1 MSAIANTT
9 ISPNIQN
16 TIGLQSRKRSR
27 KVRQDARPANDVT
40 YEVNCPAAALTF
52 YKFKPQSFLLSEQV
66 LADVEAKAQYL
77 FDKAVLENVA
87 SKLQMVRDLYR
98 SGLISNDCMTIG
110 MSHLDSGNSASL
122 QEWIES
128 NLGQVKQVLVEKAM
142 SEAKVLVD
150 SIPFGDGIWEQLA
163 ESKLYGFHYYS
174 DKSTPLQLR
183 YCALDFFAHYHVD
196 AEKIANESVRKLYY
210 AVLSKLM
217 AFGDGAWQQDI
228 NCYGLWDFAIPTTQ
242 TDFDLLKVFVDEI
255 SDMDVFNA
263 AIHFKEHGQVAAI
276 KSFLESIDESRFL
289 DINEILDSEDD
300 GEFECYKE
308 SLAECFDFV
317 RAEYLCNHLGLS
329 GERLSW
335 ETLHAKQAE
344 IVDDNCKT
352 LQILRAVLNHSALF
366 DEAESAQ
373 LTRNDVLSFVEETHP
388 SFGVVLCPFADG
400 SSENDALHTV
410 SENMYQQFME
420 AGEAEDWWI
429 VNTGHSSWLDVVLNR
444 VKATT
449 LLMSLVIG
457 QTVVLPE
464 QAAL

>member
-9 ISPNIQN
+9 SSSNIQN
-16 TIGLQSRKRSR
+16 IVGLQSRQRSR

-66 LADVEAKAQYL
+66 LADVEAQAQYL

-87 SKLQMVRDLYR
+87 SKLQIVRDLYR
-98 SGLISNDCMTIG
+98 SGLISNDLIAIG
-110 MSHLDSGNSASL
+110 TSHLDSGNSASL
-122 QEWIES
+122 QDWVES
-128 NLGQVKQVLVEKAM
+128 TLGQVKEILVEKVM
-142 SEAKVLVD
+142 SEAKALVD
-150 SIPFGDGIWEQLA
+150 SLPFGDGIWQQLA

-174 DKSTPLQLR
+174 DKKTPLQLR
-183 YCALDFFAHYHVD
+183 YCALDFFVHYHVD
-196 AEKIANESVRKLYY
+196 AEQIANESVRKLYY

-228 NCYGLWDFAIPTTQ
+228 NCYGLWDFAIPKTQ
-242 TDFDLLKVFVDEI
+242 TDFDLIKAFVDEI

-276 KSFLESIDESRFL
+276 KSFLDSIDESRFL
-289 DINEILDSEDD
+289 DVNEILDSEDD
-300 GEFECYKE
+300 GEFESYKE
-308 SLAECFDFV
+308 SLAESFDFV
-317 RAEYLCNHLGLS
+317 QAEYLCNHLGLS
-329 GERLSW
+329 GQRLSW
-335 ETLHAKQAE
+335 ETLNAMQAE

-352 LQILRAVLNHSALF
+352 LKLLRTVLNHSALF
-366 DEAESAQ
+366 DETEPAQ
-373 LTRNDVLSFVEETHP
+373 LTRNDVLSYVDETHP
-388 SFGVVLCPFADG
+388 SFGVVLCPFAEG
-400 SSENDALHTV
+400 SSENDALQIV

-449 LLMSLVIG
+449 LLMSLVLG
-457 QTVVLPE
+457 QTVVLPA
-464 QAAL
+464 QADL